1 MMLQTDKLVSGD
13 IFGYALDILTAVIP
27 TPILAL
33 LVFGTIG
40 VGFYM
45 TQQSMAIPLVMFI
58 LVGGVTIAEAPIT
71 FQQGIIAMM
80 VFAVAGIGYVLLQR
94 VRT

>member
-1 MMLQTDKLVSGD
+1 MIAQTDKLVSGD
-13 IFGYALDILTAVIP
+13 VFGYALEIFTSVVP

-40 VGFYM
+40 VGYYM